1 MCSEQLKSS
10 DCNNDDSC
18 DVIPIHGTS
27 VVDAEYLVPIYVNS
41 NITTSRLR
49 DTGFNGKV
57 IVDKNLIS
65 PHLIKENKHEVYYG
79 AFDGNKQTVCL

>member
-27 VVDAEYLVPIYVNS
+27 VVNAEYLVPIYVNS
-41 NITTSRLR
+41 NITTSGLR
-49 DTGFNGKV
+49 MAVTEWMAV
-57 IVDKNLIS
+57 TELR
-65 PHLIKENKHEVYYG
+65 
-79 AFDGNKQTVCL
+79 